1 MAVAELVAGLAQLPF
16 ELPGRGRV
24 DEPAVPVEERVDEFV
39 DGRDPGDGRL
49 FVAEPDG
56 GLLGGRIDG
65 FLVRVVEGF
74 SPRRIAAAGSFA
86 ARTTSGKSAGAG
98 TYCRECDR
106 KRSKAY
112 YQANRGRILEKAAA
126 RRGPASAGPPLFGVR
141 GGARGPSAVVCSER
155 CREARFKRLHPESYA
170 RREAA
175 KVERRRERRRELR
188 GREPLTGG
196 VVRRSLPKN
205 RCITPAT
212 VAETVE

>member
-16 ELPGRGRV
+16 ELPGRGRI

-126 RRGPASAGPPLFGVR
+126 RRGACLSRSATVRSAGRSSRAVGGCLLGALP
-141 GGARGPSAVVCSER
+141 GGAVQAVAPGELR
-155 CREARFKRLHPESYA
+155 
-170 RREAA
+170 AA
-175 KVERRRERRRELR
+175 R
-188 GREPLTGG
+188 GREG
-196 VVRRSLPKN
+196 
-205 RCITPAT
+205 
-212 VAETVE
+212 